1 MIHVYQP
8 NLRVSGYEKLKH
20 NNRKWENLILMNE
33 SYLNANPS
41 AVNYVVFEAFRG
53 GKGEVS
59 KSNAE
64 HMQWPITAWL

>member
-1 MIHVYQP
+1 
-8 NLRVSGYEKLKH
+8 
-20 NNRKWENLILMNE
+20 MNE
-33 SYLNANPS
+33 SYLNADSS

-64 HMQWPITAWL
+64 HMQSPTTAGL